1 MANSNEGAPIRL
13 RPRRSKR
20 NPNDDPRR
28 YAGVVGSVLRFAQ
41 MTNRAR
47 RRRSQSQ
54 SEAIRQFRSSRLGSQ
69 RVSVRVTYAKSKNQG
84 QWKAHGRYIARDTA
98 THGGD
103 PSRAGFDATR
113 TDINIPSVLDSW
125 QRAGDERLFKI
136 IVSPEFGERL
146 NLQDHTRKLIQCM
159 EKDLKTR
166 LEWVAAVH
174 FNTEHPH
181 VHIAIRGKDQNGC
194 ALVIARDYIRSGIRS
209 QAENLATKALGARTE
224 LDAEEARQMEITRAR
239 YTSLDRTIQIAN
251 DGQSSSFAITTDIT
265 APGLSDR
272 ERRLQQ
278 SLSAR
283 LAHLEKM
290 GLAKSVGSQQWIV
303 QSEFETVLRT
313 LQQTVDRQKML
324 AAHGALLSDPR
335 LPFEV
340 TNIRNLKAVEGR
352 VLLHAE
358 DDASGRRYLLLEG
371 TDAKVHLIY
380 HTKEIEE
387 ARRAGTLAVNN
398 FVRLE
403 KRFADRV
410 PHIEISDYGDADALL
425 TNRGL
430 MSKQTQTLLSQGITF
445 GEDLWGGWLGQ
456 YHQALRGTAERLA
469 LSSKERL
476 AQRVVDG
483 RGNRAR

>member
-1 MANSNEGAPIRL
+1 
-13 RPRRSKR
+13 
-20 NPNDDPRR
+20 
-28 YAGVVGSVLRFAQ
+28 
-41 MTNRAR
+41 
-47 RRRSQSQ
+47 
-54 SEAIRQFRSSRLGSQ
+54 
-69 RVSVRVTYAKSKNQG
+69 VTYAKNKNQG
-84 QWKAHGRYIARDTA
+84 QWKAHGRYIARDSA

-113 TDINIPSVLDSW
+113 TDINISSVLDSW

-146 NLQDHTRKLIQCM
+146 NLQDHTQKLIQCM

-181 VHIAIRGKDQNGC
+181 VHIALRGKDQNGC

-209 QAENLATKALGARTE
+209 HAENLATKALGARTE
-224 LDAEEARQMEITRAR
+224 LDTEKARHKEITQAR
-239 YTSLDRTIQIAN
+239 YTSLDRIIQRANHRQSPSFTIA
-251 DGQSSSFAITTDIT
+251 TDIT

-272 ERRLQQ
+272 ERRFHQN
-278 SLSAR
+278 LSAR

-290 GLAKSVGSQQWIV
+290 GLAKSIASQQWIV
-303 QSEFETVLRT
+303 QSDFETVLRT

-335 LPFEV
+335 LPFEI
-340 TNIRNLKAVEGR
+340 THIRNLKAVEGR

-358 DDASGRRYLLLEG
+358 EEASGRRYLLLEG

-380 HTKEIEE
+380 HTQEVEE
-387 ARRAGTLAVNN
+387 ARRAGKLAVNN

-403 KRFADRV
+403 KRFAERV
-410 PHIEISDYGDADALL
+410 PHIETSDYGDANALL
-425 TNRGL
+425 ENRRFF
-430 MSKQTQTLLSQGITF
+430 KQRAEGHLSRPTLGDANI
-445 GEDLWGGWLGQ
+445 WGGWLGQ
-456 YHQALRGTAERLA
+456 YYAKLRTSSETRTGLSKAGKTEHQR
-469 LSSKERL
+469 
-476 AQRVVDG
+476 
-483 RGNRAR
+483 

>member
-1 MANSNEGAPIRL
+1 MANSNEGAPICL

-476 AQRVVDG
+476 AQKSCG
-483 RGNRAR
+483 RQR

>member
-54 SEAIRQFRSSRLGSQ
+54 SEAVRQFRSSRLGSQ
-69 RVSVRVTYAKSKNQG
+69 RASVRVTYAKNKNQG

-103 PSRAGFDATR
+103 PSRVGFDATR
-113 TDINIPSVLDSW
+113 TDINIASVLDRW
-125 QRAGDERLFKI
+125 QRAGDDRLFKV

-181 VHIAIRGKDQNGC
+181 VHIALRGKDQNGC

-209 QAENLATKALGARTE
+209 HAENLATKALGARTE
-224 LDAEEARQMEITRAR
+224 LDIEEARQKETTQAR
-239 YTSLDRTIQIAN
+239 YTSLDRIIQRAN
-251 DGQSSSFAITTDIT
+251 DGQPSSFTITTDIT

-278 SLSAR
+278 DLSAR

-290 GLAKSVGSQQWIV
+290 GLAKLVASQQWVV
-303 QSEFETVLRT
+303 QSNFEAVLRT
-313 LQQTVDRQKML
+313 LQRTVDRQKML

-335 LPFEV
+335 LPFEI
-340 TNIRNLKAVEGR
+340 TNIRNLKALDGR

-358 DDASGRRYLLLEG
+358 DEASGRRYLLLEG

-380 HTKEIEE
+380 HTQEIEE
-387 ARRAGTLAVNN
+387 ARRAGKLAVNN

-403 KRFADRV
+403 KCFADRI
-410 PHIEISDYGDADALL
+410 PHLEISDYGDADALL
-425 TNRGL
+425 KSPEFLKKRAQSSIRL
-430 MSKQTQTLLSQGITF
+430 GIV
-445 GEDLWGGWLGQ
+445 GHRNSWAGWLGE
-456 YHQALRGTAERLA
+456 YYERLQA
-469 LSSKERL
+469 STKTARVRSKEAKRIHSS
-476 AQRVVDG
+476 RS
-483 RGNRAR
+483 R